1 MNDIEKTRRLL
12 ASPVLRKFLPI
23 LIVLLYIVGV
33 ILMIFARFEQGLV
46 LWFIS
51 TVGGA
56 LLLYVKRVQEKKLA
70 DLLQEEA
77 DEQAYQ
83 ARVRAQNQEQN

>member
-12 ASPVLRKFLPI
+12 ASPVLRKLLPI
-23 LIVLLYIVGV
+23 LIVLLYIAGV
-33 ILMIFARFEQGLV
+33 ILMIFGRFDQGLV
-46 LWFIS
+46 LWFVS
-51 TVGGA
+51 TAGGA

-77 DEQAYQ
+77 DERAYQ
-83 ARVRAQNQEQN
+83 ERVRAQKQEQN